1 VLHGFLT
8 EATGNTITT
17 SAGNKP
23 GFTLTTSVGKIPGG
37 VGATMDGAMDGTF
50 GATTAGAGAGIRM
63 AGIMNQ
69 ATMPTKAEAGKPSV
83 VVVDGGVVGGTP
95 GSTTGPF
102 GNTVL
107 WTPGFTPSVG
117 KIPGGVGAT
126 MAGDGTKCTH
136 GLGLTGVGSGC
147 QVHSSTRLAAGNGN
161 KAPVAGSGCGTAIGG
176 NGVLTGV
183 DGAMDGP
190 RGAGNGMMSG
200 DGTTSPVHGILCLST
215 QATGL
220 GNTMARPG
228 SMDTSLETH
237 GCGTGLAGRTTGP
250 TDGSSNGVLGK
261 RFGLGIGME

>member
-1 VLHGFLT
+1 MLHGFLT

-37 VGATMDGAMDGTF
+37 VGATMAGAMDGTF

-69 ATMPTKAEAGKPSV
+69 ATMSMKAEAGKPSV

-107 WTPGFTPSVG
+107 WTPG
-117 KIPGGVGAT
+117 
-126 MAGDGTKCTH
+126 GDGTH